1 VGAIITRTILL
12 AAVSI
17 IACVTPAQAGPTEDA
32 TAVVTTWL
40 DKFNAG
46 DVEAFYA
53 AHADGALIVDEFA
66 PFVWGGPQFAQHWL
80 ADYMKDAEARGISG
94 GRVDYEPDPGKQRR
108 QIRLRRPAHD
118 LSLHA
123 EGREDGGQ
131 GEHDVRAYPFRQ
143 GLEDRE
149 LDLFRSDPGG

>member
-1 VGAIITRTILL
+1 MTRTLLL

-17 IACVTPAQAGPTEDA
+17 IAWTAPAQAGPAEDA

-46 DVEAFYA
+46 DAEAFYA

-66 PFVWGGPQFAQHWL
+66 PHVWGGPQSAQHWL

-94 GRVDYEPDPGKQRR
+94 GRVDYEKTPIQANSDGK
-108 QIRLRRPAHD
+108 
-118 LSLHA
+118 S
-123 EGREDGGQ
+123 
-131 GEHDVRAYPFRQ
+131 AYVVLPTTYRFTQ
-143 GLEDRE
+143 
-149 LDLFRSDPGG
+149 